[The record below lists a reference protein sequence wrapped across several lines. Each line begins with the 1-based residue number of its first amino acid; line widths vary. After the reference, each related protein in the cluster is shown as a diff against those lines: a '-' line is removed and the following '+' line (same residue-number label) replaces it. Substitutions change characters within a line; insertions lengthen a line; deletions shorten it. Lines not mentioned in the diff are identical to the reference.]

1 MRKFKFNLSAILLV
15 LTTVCSPCIQPM
27 NADEMGQMVF
37 AVDIIRHGD
46 RGPIFDLPID
56 RHKWPQGLGELT
68 PEGMDQ
74 EFQLGKQ
81 FRERYITQNHLL
93 PETFD
98 VEKIYVRASDV
109 DRTLMSAECTL
120 LGLYPLGTGPLTD
133 AGAPGIPS
141 RYQPIPIHT
150 QPRETDD
157 VLIPEINKGIFDA
170 YKKYVYDSADWKE
183 RSAKEKPNFEK
194 WGRLTGIKISDL
206 KQLGRIGDA
215 IHIRQIHH
223 VPMPEGMTQADADAI
238 VDVGEWVFA
247 QSFKPPEVGQAAG
260 MHLLNLIAKHLK
272 DATKD
277 DAKLKYVLFSA
288 HDSTIAT
295 LMSALKAPAKERPR
309 YSSDLSITLWKN
321 SGGYSVK
328 AALNGEP
335 VNFPGAANGV
345 SSLDKFEAL
354 AQAQDDN
361 TPGKVGHE
369 D

>member
-1 MRKFKFNLSAILLV
+1 
-15 LTTVCSPCIQPM
+15 M
-27 NADEMGQMVF
+27 NANEIGQMVF
-37 AVDIIRHGD
+37 AVDVIRHGD

-81 FRERYITQNHLL
+81 FRERYVVQNHLL

-98 VEKIYVRASDV
+98 VGKIYVRASDF

-120 LGLYPLGTGPLTD
+120 LGLYPLGSGPLTD
-133 AGAPGIPS
+133 AGSPGAPS

-150 QPRETDD
+150 QPRDTDD
-157 VLIPEINKGIFDA
+157 VLIPEMNKGMPDV
-170 YKKYVYDSADWKE
+170 YKQVYESADWKE

-194 WGRLTGIKISDL
+194 WSRLTGIKISDL
-206 KQLGRIGDA
+206 KQLARIGDA
-215 IHIRQIHH
+215 VHVRQIHH

-238 VDVGEWVFA
+238 IDVGEWAFA
-247 QSFKPPEVGQAAG
+247 QTFKPPEIEQASG

-272 DATKD
+272 DATKN
-277 DAKLKYVLFSA
+277 DAQLKYVLFSA

-295 LMSALKAPAKERPR
+295 LMSALKSPAKERPR

-321 SGGYSVK
+321 SSGYSVK
-328 AALNGEP
+328 VALNGEP
-335 VNFPGAANGV
+335 VNFPGAVDGV
-345 SSLDKFEAL
+345 GSLDEFEAL
-354 AQAQDDN
+354 AQTQDDN
-361 TPGKVGHE
+361 TPG
-369 D
+369 